1 MATSLLMKT
10 AGRIMFILLL
20 TLPCAVNAASFSC
33 TAVTAPDEKA
43 ICADRGL
50 SEKDV
55 RMATTYS
62 LLRELVLM
70 GARGALQ
77 DEQTT
82 WLHKRRQC
90 GSNTVCLSYLY
101 DSRLDVLNSQYQ
113 HIASSLNQ

>member
-1 MATSLLMKT
+1 MATSPLVNT
-10 AGRIMFILLL
+10 AGLIMFTFLLS
-20 TLPCAVNAASFSC
+20 LPSAVTAASFSC

-62 LLRELVLM
+62 LLQELVLM

-77 DEQTT
+77 DEQTI

-90 GSNTVCLSYLY
+90 GSNTLCLSYLY
-101 DSRLDVLNSQYQ
+101 DSRLDTLNSQYQ
-113 HIASSLNQ
+113 HIASSLNR